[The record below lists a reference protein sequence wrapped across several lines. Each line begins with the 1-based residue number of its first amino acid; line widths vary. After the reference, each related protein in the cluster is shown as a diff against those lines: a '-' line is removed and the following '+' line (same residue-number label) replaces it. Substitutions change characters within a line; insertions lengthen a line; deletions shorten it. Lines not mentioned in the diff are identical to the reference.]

1 MAAAALAA
9 AMVSLALLLHGGRW
23 GYWPRPAGVPF
34 GAARHRHFARLA
46 LRSLVHFGMVAVV
59 LLAAGG
65 RLGTVVAFPPEFGPA
80 QALAVRWI
88 GQPSW
93 QPLALGALAGAIIAA
108 VLERRGRRVAL
119 GDLRA
124 VTPARRAELGWGVLL
139 AVEAGVTEEVFF
151 RLLLPLLIAQLSG
164 SAGAG
169 FVVAT
174 VLFGYAHRYQ
184 GVPGIAGT
192 LLAGVLLTL
201 IYLLSGHLW
210 VAMLVHAA
218 IDLNGLVVRPWLSGR
233 LR

>member
-1 MAAAALAA
+1 
-9 AMVSLALLLHGGRW
+9 
-23 GYWPRPAGVPF
+23 
-34 GAARHRHFARLA
+34 
-46 LRSLVHFGMVAVV
+46 
-59 LLAAGG
+59 AAGG
-65 RLGTVVAFPPEFGPA
+65 RLGTVVAFPPEFGA
-80 QALAVRWI
+80 ARAMAVRWI

-124 VTPARRAELGWGVLL
+124 VTPVRRAELGWGVLL

-164 SAGAG
+164 SAVAG

-218 IDLNGLVVRPWLSGR
+218 IDLNG
-233 LR
+233 